1 MNDTN
6 IEIIKRKTKKLFAL
20 SKSPNEYEAA
30 SALQMATVLME
41 KYKIDSVQLHDIIS
55 KTCFGYAKDNYRDVL
70 AYAMSMLYSVYRVK
84 RVGKYWKSSERQIFY
99 GEAFDVFMASEMYMY
114 LIKTIERMARN
125 NIRKNAKAR
134 YRESYKRGIA
144 SRLFDRICK
153 LGQSVS
159 WASEREATIKD
170 IEAIVT
176 QNLTVITGTK
186 SAVPVQRNAFL
197 RGAKDGEDINLSR
210 QMTGSG
216 GRYLE

>member
-1 MNDTN
+1 MDL
-6 IEIIKRKTKKLFAL
+6 RL
-20 SKSPNEYEAA
+20 SYRAA
-30 SALQMATVLME
+30 
-41 KYKIDSVQLHDIIS
+41 
-55 KTCFGYAKDNYRDVL
+55 CRDEV
-70 AYAMSMLYSVYRVK
+70 
-84 RVGKYWKSSERQIFY
+84 
-99 GEAFDVFMASEMYMY
+99 
-114 LIKTIERMARN
+114 
-125 NIRKNAKAR
+125 
-134 YRESYKRGIA
+134 
-144 SRLFDRICK
+144 
-153 LGQSVS
+153 QSVS

>member
-1 MNDTN
+1 
-6 IEIIKRKTKKLFAL
+6 
-20 SKSPNEYEAA
+20 
-30 SALQMATVLME
+30 
-41 KYKIDSVQLHDIIS
+41 
-55 KTCFGYAKDNYRDVL
+55 
-70 AYAMSMLYSVYRVK
+70 
-84 RVGKYWKSSERQIFY
+84 
-99 GEAFDVFMASEMYMY
+99 MY
-114 LIKTIERMARN
+114 LIKTIERMAKN

-144 SRLFDRICK
+144 SRLLDRICK

-186 SAVPVQRNAFL
+186 SAVSVQQNAFL
-197 RGAKDGEDINLSR
+197 RGAMDGECVNLSR